1 MDDTSKIFICK
12 KLSSSHTSINPSL
25 IIFIIFLSY
34 FRAKHRERVISLWLM
49 MRHFLEKEANKS
61 AGTLCV
67 NVSRD

>member
-12 KLSSSHTSINPSL
+12 KLSSSHTSINASL
-25 IIFIIFLSY
+25 IIFFLSY

-49 MRHFLEKEANKS
+49 MQHFHEKEANKS